1 MDRIKIVHSRFVP
14 IPLRYKDYFWD
25 DYHGR
30 GETTLEKFILRVLI
44 YGSTAHIAEIARD
57 HPWETLEV
65 IERYQDRLPV
75 ARGLRAFV
83 GRQLE
88 RAKAYSRP

>member
-1 MDRIKIVHSRFVP
+1 MDRIKIVHSRSVP
-14 IPLRYKDYFWD
+14 IPPRYRDYFWD

-30 GETTLEKFILRVLI
+30 GETTLEKFILRILI
-44 YGSTAHIAEIARD
+44 YGSTAHIAEVARA
-57 HPWETLEV
+57 HPRETLEV

-83 GRQLE
+83 VRQLGK
-88 RAKAYSRP
+88 AKAYTQP